1 MINEVWIDEENQE
14 LRQRLIDD
22 AILTEAPEYFAEVK
36 RLMDTLP
43 RRYAIVDMDQA
54 DARKILNRE
63 AREHIVKYS
72 TPVDY
77 EKLAYIN
84 FSHSLRMIAKVI
96 NRLAANRYEDE
107 TEIGFFKT
115 EEEAVAWL
123 KGGSKK

>member
-1 MINEVWIDEENQE
+1 MKNEVWIDEENQV
-14 LRQRLIDD
+14 LRQRLIGD

-43 RRYAIVDMDQA
+43 RRFAIVDMAQA

-77 EKLAYIN
+77 VKLAYIN
-84 FSHSLRMIAKVI
+84 VSPSLRMIAKVI
-96 NRLAANRYEDE
+96 NRLAVKSYEDT
-107 TEIGFFKT
+107 TEIGFFKN
-115 EEEAVAWL
+115 EEEAL
-123 KGGSKK
+123 KWFNGGSKK